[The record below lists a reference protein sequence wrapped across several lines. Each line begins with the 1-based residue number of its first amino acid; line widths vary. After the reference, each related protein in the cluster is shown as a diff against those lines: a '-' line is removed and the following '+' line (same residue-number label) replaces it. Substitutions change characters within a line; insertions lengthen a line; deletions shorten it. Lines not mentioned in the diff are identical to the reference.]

1 MRVPTNPR
9 TLWPTLVLVSGIP
22 RIAGAFAL
30 PNAFGDAYV
39 YIRVIGEM
47 STKMSNGTFGL
58 TDLYGF
64 WLPLYQL
71 ISAVV
76 NVFLRN
82 GFYAGKI
89 VSAVFGI
96 GSCLLIYS
104 IVLRLT
110 ARPQAALLGFLL
122 IALNPLHITYS
133 ASAMTDVP
141 HAFFVLA
148 SLYFVLKR
156 GWVLAAVFAA
166 LAGLTRVESWMF
178 LALIPAIQLLRE
190 RRISIPAL
198 LILIIPPLFWFY
210 ISWKAAGSW
219 LACFAARQQYHDWLL
234 AMNPAL
240 AHFTL
245 ASVLRDSAI
254 LIVSTNTAVM
264 ISASIAGWILL
275 KRLPRSLNRLSLPQ
289 DLQEIL
295 APTVY
300 FFAFLVLLLTAYL
313 THQQPMI
320 FPRYGLLL
328 FSLGIPILMWTV
340 LRLRRQRPLWARR
353 ILVSVIALCVFDASI
368 QLVGAVGSLNQTS
381 AQRAVGD
388 YLHDHFD
395 PNSNATIFSDE
406 GTATVMSGIPEEKF
420 LTSSDAPRDRADFL
434 AFLKEKH
441 VEYLVFVSKVDST
454 PAKLFPELKAGTTAE
469 TFEPVM
475 HSRSRFLRMDIWL
488 YRVRDGAVARP

>member
-1 MRVPTNPR
+1 MRVPRNPR
-9 TLWPTLVLVSGIP
+9 TLWPVLLLVSGIP
-22 RIAGAFAL
+22 RIAGAFFL

-47 STKMSNGTFGL
+47 STKLSNGTFAL

-64 WLPLYQL
+64 WLPLYQF
-71 ISAVV
+71 ISAVA
-76 NVFLRN
+76 NIFLRN

-89 VSAVFGI
+89 VAALFGI

-104 IVLRLT
+104 LTLRLT
-110 ARPQAALLGFLL
+110 ASHQAALLGFLL

-133 ASAMTDVP
+133 VSAMTDVP

-156 GWVLAAVFAA
+156 GWVLAAIFGA

-178 LALIPAIQLLRE
+178 IALIPATQFLRE
-190 RRISIPAL
+190 RRISIAAL
-198 LILIIPPLFWFY
+198 LILAIPPLFWFY
-210 ISWKAAGSW
+210 ISWKAAGNW
-219 LACFAARQQYHDWLL
+219 LACFQARQNYHDWLL

-245 ASVLRDSAI
+245 RSVLRDSAI
-254 LIVSTNTAVM
+254 LILSTDIAVM
-264 ISASIAGWILL
+264 ISAFVAGWILV
-275 KRLPRSLNRLSLPQ
+275 KPLPRSLTRRGLPQ
-289 DLQEIL
+289 ELRGIL
-295 APTVY
+295 APAVF
-300 FFAFLVLLLTAYL
+300 FFAFLTLLVTAYL

-328 FSLGIPILMWTV
+328 FSLGIPILVWTV
-340 LRLRRQRPLWARR
+340 LRLRQQKPLWARR
-353 ILVSVIALCVFDASI
+353 IIVSVIVICVLDASI
-368 QLVGAVGSLNQTS
+368 QLVGSVGSLNQTA

-388 YLHDHFD
+388 YLHAHFE
-395 PNSNATIFSDE
+395 PNANASIFSDE

-420 LTSSDAPRDRADFL
+420 LTSSDAPRDRAGFL
-434 AFLKEKH
+434 AFLKERH
-441 VEYLVFVSKVDST
+441 VEYLVFVSKIDST
-454 PAKLFPELKAGTTAE
+454 PAKLFPELKTGTTTE

-488 YRVRDGAVARP
+488 YRVHNGGVGQP